1 MGADRNRR
9 IRKIES
15 MAKHVRDGDSGEPAS
30 NNRLESIVDAAARM
44 FHTKGYA
51 ATSTQDIANEV
62 GLLKGS
68 IYYYINSKEDL
79 LFRIIE
85 ESHEGALR
93 AISTVSYLDVSP
105 LARAYALVNTHVQV
119 FHDDLVKHSVFFRE
133 FRSLSDDRKEII
145 RGAGHAYS
153 LFLQSIID
161 AGQKNG
167 QMDSDLDSRMA
178 TAGIVGM
185 LNSMSFWYQ
194 ESGSWKPEEIGSQF
208 GEQVILGLVSEEYL
222 NNHEGRGSLLK
233 MIREELE

>member
-1 MGADRNRR
+1 MSQSTRKAEDIGAT
-9 IRKIES
+9 
-15 MAKHVRDGDSGEPAS
+15 S
-30 NNRLESIVDAAARM
+30 NNRLELIIEAAARM
-44 FHTKGYA
+44 FDIKGYS

-93 AISTVSYLDVSP
+93 AIAKVSHLDVGS
-105 LARAYALVNTHVQV
+105 LAKSYALVKTHVKV
-119 FHDDLVKHSVFFRE
+119 FHDDRVKHSVFFKE

-145 RGAGHAYS
+145 RGTGHAYS
-153 LFLQSIID
+153 LFLRSILEE
-161 AGQKNG
+161 GQQNG
-167 QMDSDLDSRMA
+167 QIDQSLNLRMA

-194 ESGSWKPEEIGSQF
+194 DDGSWGPESIGSQF
-208 GEQVILGLVSEEYL
+208 GEQVVLGLVSEEYL
-222 NNHEGRGSLLK
+222 SRSGGRKALLET
-233 MIREELE
+233 IRAEVV

>member
-1 MGADRNRR
+1 MPRRNRNDEDA
-9 IRKIES
+9 ES
-15 MAKHVRDGDSGEPAS
+15 PS
-30 NNRLESIVDAAARM
+30 NNRLELIIDAAARM
-44 FHTKGYA
+44 FDAKGYS

-93 AISTVSYLDVSP
+93 AIATVSHLDVGP
-105 LARAYALVNTHVQV
+105 LAKSYALVTTHVNV
-119 FHDDLVKHSVFFRE
+119 FHDDRVKHSVFFKE

-145 RGAGHAYS
+145 RGTGHAYS
-153 LFLQSIID
+153 LFLRSILEE
-161 AGQKNG
+161 GQKVG
-167 QMDSDLDSRMA
+167 QVDGDLNPRMA

-194 ESGSWKPEEIGSQF
+194 DGEIGRAH
-208 GEQVILGLVSEEYL
+208 V
-222 NNHEGRGSLLK
+222 
-233 MIREELE
+233 

>member
-1 MGADRNRR
+1 MSQST
-9 IRKIES
+9 RKAES
-15 MAKHVRDGDSGEPAS
+15 VGNTT
-30 NNRLESIVDAAARM
+30 NNRLELIIEAAARM
-44 FHTKGYA
+44 FDAKGYN

-93 AISTVSYLDVSP
+93 AIATVSHLDVGP
-105 LARAYALVNTHVQV
+105 LAKSYALVKTHVKV
-119 FHDDLVKHSVFFRE
+119 FHDDRVKHSVFFKE

-145 RGAGHAYS
+145 RGTGHAYS
-153 LFLQSIID
+153 LFLRSILEE
-161 AGQKNG
+161 GQQNG
-167 QMDSDLDSRMA
+167 QVDQSLDPRMA

-194 ESGSWKPEEIGSQF
+194 DGGPWGPEKIGIQF
-208 GEQVILGLVSEEYL
+208 GEQVVLGLVSEEYL
-222 NNHEGRGSLLK
+222 LRSGGRKALLETIHK
-233 MIREELE
+233 ELA

>member
-1 MGADRNRR
+1 MPRRNRNDEDA
-9 IRKIES
+9 ES
-15 MAKHVRDGDSGEPAS
+15 PS
-30 NNRLESIVDAAARM
+30 NNRLELIIDAAARM
-44 FHTKGYA
+44 FDAKGYS

-93 AISTVSYLDVSP
+93 AIATVSHLDVGP
-105 LARAYALVNTHVQV
+105 LAKSYALVTTHVNV
-119 FHDDLVKHSVFFRE
+119 FHDDRVKHSVFFKE

-145 RGAGHAYS
+145 RGTGHAYS
-153 LFLQSIID
+153 LFLRSILEE
-161 AGQKNG
+161 GQKVG
-167 QMDSDLDSRMA
+167 QVDGDLNPRMA

-194 ESGSWKPEEIGSQF
+194 DGGSWGPENIGSQF
-208 GEQVILGLVSEEYL
+208 AEQVVLGLVSEEYL
-222 NNHEGRGSLLK
+222 LSSGGRKVLLET
-233 MIREELE
+233 IRGELA

>member
-1 MGADRNRR
+1 MSRSTRKHDEVGA
-9 IRKIES
+9 
-15 MAKHVRDGDSGEPAS
+15 VS
-30 NNRLESIVDAAARM
+30 NNRLELIIEAAARM
-44 FHTKGYA
+44 FDSKGYS

-93 AISTVSYLDVSP
+93 AIATVSHLDVGP
-105 LARAYALVNTHVQV
+105 LAKSYALVKTHVKV
-119 FHDDLVKHSVFFRE
+119 FHDDRVKHSVFFKE

-145 RGAGHAYS
+145 RGTGHAYS
-153 LFLQSIID
+153 LFLRSIIEE
-161 AGQKNG
+161 GQQNG
-167 QMDSDLDSRMA
+167 QVDQSLNPRMA

-194 ESGSWKPEEIGSQF
+194 DGGSWGPESIGSQF
-208 GEQVILGLVSEEYL
+208 GEQVVLGLVSEEYL
-222 NNHEGRGSLLK
+222 SMSGGRKALLET
-233 MIREELE
+233 ILEELA

>member
-1 MGADRNRR
+1 MPRR
-9 IRKIES
+9 THKDEDAES
-15 MAKHVRDGDSGEPAS
+15 PS
-30 NNRLESIVDAAARM
+30 NNRLELIIDAAARM
-44 FHTKGYA
+44 FDAKGYS

-93 AISTVSYLDVSP
+93 AIATVSHLNVGP
-105 LARAYALVNTHVQV
+105 LAKSYALVTTHVKV
-119 FHDDLVKHSVFFRE
+119 FHDDRVKHAVFFKE

-145 RGAGHAYS
+145 RGTGHAYS
-153 LFLQSIID
+153 LFLRSILEE
-161 AGQKNG
+161 GQKIG
-167 QMDSDLDSRMA
+167 QVDSDLNPRMA

-194 ESGSWKPEEIGSQF
+194 DGGSWGPESIGSQF
-208 GEQVILGLVSEEYL
+208 GEQVVLGLVSDEHL
-222 NNHEGRGSLLK
+222 SISGGRVNLLEN
-233 MIREELE
+233 IRKELA

>member
-1 MGADRNRR
+1 MPRRNRNDEDA
-9 IRKIES
+9 ES
-15 MAKHVRDGDSGEPAS
+15 PS
-30 NNRLESIVDAAARM
+30 NNRLELIIDAAARM
-44 FHTKGYA
+44 FDAKGYS

-93 AISTVSYLDVSP
+93 AIATVSHLDVGP
-105 LARAYALVNTHVQV
+105 LAKSYALVTTHVNV
-119 FHDDLVKHSVFFRE
+119 FHDDRVKHSVFFKE

-145 RGAGHAYS
+145 RGTGHAYS
-153 LFLQSIID
+153 LFLRSILEE
-161 AGQKNG
+161 GQKVG
-167 QMDSDLDSRMA
+167 QVDSDLNPRMA

-194 ESGSWKPEEIGSQF
+194 DGGSWGPENIGSQF
-208 GEQVILGLVSEEYL
+208 AEQVVLGLVSEEYL
-222 NNHEGRGSLLK
+222 LSSGGRRTLLDT
-233 MIREELE
+233 IRGELA

>member
-1 MGADRNRR
+1 MPRR
-9 IRKIES
+9 THKDEDAES
-15 MAKHVRDGDSGEPAS
+15 PS
-30 NNRLESIVDAAARM
+30 NNRLELIIDAAARM
-44 FHTKGYA
+44 FDAKGYS

-93 AISTVSYLDVSP
+93 AIATVSHLNVGP
-105 LARAYALVNTHVQV
+105 LAKSYALVTTHVKV
-119 FHDDLVKHSVFFRE
+119 FHDDRVKHAVFFKE

-145 RGAGHAYS
+145 RGTGHAYS
-153 LFLQSIID
+153 LFLRSILEE
-161 AGQKNG
+161 GQKIG
-167 QMDSDLDSRMA
+167 QVDSDLNPRMA

-194 ESGSWKPEEIGSQF
+194 DGGSWGPETIGTQF
-208 GEQVILGLVSEEYL
+208 AEQVVLGLVSEEYL
-222 NNHEGRGSLLK
+222 LSIGGRKVLLDT
-233 MIREELE
+233 IRRELA